1 MCPEDTK
8 GQLGGLAKKGRAGI
22 QEGKL
27 SQGRNGSSRWPG
39 HKVASLPRPS
49 LPPRE
54 LPTPPPGVPVT
65 GRAAAAHAPPADPFQ
80 YMPGPRFVHDCTCDN
95 AGAGRRSGG
104 AAAAA
109 PVSGLHAPFPWLL
122 SQAGL
127 AKIEPCRRPPFTSAS
142 YWLETEDFRL
152 PSRSRSRPERLS
164 AAILHPMRPRL
175 PPCSLQFSVVREA
188 SVFEVVGS
196 RKGGQLRPRNFFT

>member
-1 MCPEDTK
+1 M
-8 GQLGGLAKKGRAGI
+8 
-22 QEGKL
+22 
-27 SQGRNGSSRWPG
+27 
-39 HKVASLPRPS
+39 ASLPRPS

-80 YMPGPRFVHDCTCDN
+80 SMPGPRFVHDCTCDN

-104 AAAAA
+104 AAQRRGGSSCASERPTRAFPVA
-109 PVSGLHAPFPWLL
+109 PLASRPCKDRALPPTALYFRFLLARDGGLPA
-122 SQAGL
+122 
-127 AKIEPCRRPPFTSAS
+127 
-142 YWLETEDFRL
+142 TEC
-152 PSRSRSRPERLS
+152 SRSRPERLS

-188 SVFEVVGS
+188 SVFEVVGTAETQKLLYIES
-196 RKGGQLRPRNFFT
+196 VKF